1 MSRLPVLALV
11 GRPNVGKSTLFN
23 RLTRTRNAIV
33 ADVPGLTRDRQY
45 GRGRS
50 GDYRFIV
57 IDSGG
62 FEPVAKDGIAAEM
75 ARQTR
80 QAIIEA
86 DFVIFVVDGREG
98 LTRRDQEIANELR
111 RAAAKPILA
120 VNKTEGMPRAQVI
133 SEFFEL
139 GLSEPIAI
147 SAAHG
152 EGVRE
157 LVEHLIG
164 TWAAQEAAALSFDQ
178 SRTLE
183 SPGNL
188 EDNQTS
194 GEFESKSGTELAS
207 ESIAEQGS
215 EVALGPDGEV
225 LESEFVA
232 APKATRVAIVGR
244 PNVGKSTLINTLL
257 GEERVLAFDEP
268 GTTRDSIE
276 IDFQHQGRPYILV
289 DTAGIRRRGK
299 VTEAIEKFSVIKTL
313 QAIEDSNV
321 CVLMLDAS
329 QEVSDQ
335 DANISGYI
343 LEAGRALVISINKWD
358 MLDEYEKTRI
368 KKEFERKL
376 HFLGF
381 ARTHFTSAL
390 KGFGVGAL
398 MRSVDEACA
407 AAYKKLTTP
416 KLTRALIDAVEKQA
430 PPRHGPFRPKLRYAH
445 QGGSNPPIVVI
456 HGNSLDYIAEPYKRY
471 LESMFRE
478 KFSLTG
484 TPLRIEFRST
494 VNPYAREAGRP
505 MK

>member
-1 MSRLPVLALV
+1 MARLPVLALV

-23 RLTRTRNAIV
+23 RLTRSRNAIV

-50 GDYRFIV
+50 GEDRFIV

-120 VNKTEGMPRAQVI
+120 VNKTEGMQRAQVV

-139 GLSEPIAI
+139 GLNEPIAI

-157 LVEHLIG
+157 LVEYLIG
-164 TWAAQEAAALSFDQ
+164 QWLAQGAEESALDGDLDAAFPESVAGRPDPNSSAVQIHEDVESDADSSSQDALAAQ
-178 SRTLE
+178 
-183 SPGNL
+183 
-188 EDNQTS
+188 
-194 GEFESKSGTELAS
+194 
-207 ESIAEQGS
+207 
-215 EVALGPDGEV
+215 GEV
-225 LESEFVA
+225 PELEFIA

-268 GTTRDSIE
+268 GTTRDAIE
-276 IDFQHQGRPYILV
+276 IEFQHQGRPYILV

-335 DANISGYI
+335 DANIAGYI

-358 MLDEYEKTRI
+358 KLDEYEKTRI

-494 VNPYAREAGRP
+494 VNPYAREAGRS
-505 MK
+505 